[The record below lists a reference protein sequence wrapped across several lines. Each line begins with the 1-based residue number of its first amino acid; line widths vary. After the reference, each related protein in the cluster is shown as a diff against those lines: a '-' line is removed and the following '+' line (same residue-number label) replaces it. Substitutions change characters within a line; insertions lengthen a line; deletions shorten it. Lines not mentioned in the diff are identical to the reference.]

1 MSAPSPSPS
10 PNLPGDAPAKGAS
23 ATSPP
28 FHMRYPVLGGV
39 AAGVMLRLAF
49 SGQAGSPWSA
59 MAGTFI
65 FLAPLLVGMLTVY
78 LAERQ
83 YRRSWGYYVVAPV
96 MAVSGFVVGTLVVMI
111 EGLICVFV
119 ILPLFAALG
128 AAGGLL
134 MGLIC
139 RLSHWPRPRQAL
151 YSVGLLPLLVAAAG
165 LDLPLPPEFGTIQR
179 SVHIQAPP
187 AVVRDHLLNTP
198 AIPEAGMSQAWA
210 MRIGVPAP
218 RSSAMTATPQGWV
231 RHSQWNKGVYFDEV
245 IQDLDPQRLL
255 RWTYRFHPDSFPP
268 GALDDHVLIG
278 GHYFDLV
285 DTQVRLTPALGG
297 TDMQVQTRYRI
308 STHFNVYAGWWA
320 RALLGNFCEHMLQV
334 YKARSEGLVPGRLG
348 SKMPLSTGT
357 HTPNGTQSAS

>member
-1 MSAPSPSPS
+1 MSPPSPSPA
-10 PNLPGDAPAKGAS
+10 GPADEPAGAM
-23 ATSPP
+23 SPP
-28 FHMRYPVLGGV
+28 FRLRHPILGGV
-39 AAGVMLRLAF
+39 VAGVMLRLAF
-49 SGQAGSPWSA
+49 SGKAGSPWSA

-83 YRRSWGYYVVAPV
+83 YRRSWGYYVAAPV
-96 MAVSGFVVGTLVVMI
+96 IAVSGFVAGTLVVMI

-119 ILPLFAALG
+119 IFPLFAALG
-128 AAGGLL
+128 AVGGLL

-139 RLSHWPRPRQAL
+139 RLTRWPRPRHAL
-151 YSVGLLPLLVAAAG
+151 YSVGLLPLLVASAG
-165 LDLPLPPEFGTIQR
+165 VELPLPPEFGVIQR

-187 AVVRDHLLNTP
+187 AVVWDHLLNTP
-198 AIPEAGMSQAWA
+198 AIPEARMNQAWA

-218 RSSAMTATPQGWV
+218 RSSVMTATPQGRV
-231 RHSQWNKGVYFDEV
+231 RRAQWNKGVYFDEV
-245 IQDLDPQRLL
+245 IQDLEPQRLL

-285 DTQVRLTPALGG
+285 DTQVRLVPVGGG

-320 RALLGNFCEHMLQV
+320 RALLGNFSEQMLQM
-334 YKARSEGLVPGRLG
+334 YKARCEGRAPE
-348 SKMPLSTGT
+348 
-357 HTPNGTQSAS
+357 Q

>member
-10 PNLPGDAPAKGAS
+10 DRDVSATAAK

-28 FHMRYPVLGGV
+28 FHLRYPVLGGV
-39 AAGVMLRLAF
+39 VAGVMLRLAF
-49 SGQAGSPWSA
+49 SGKAGSPWSA

-83 YRRSWGYYVVAPV
+83 CRRSWGYYVVAPAI
-96 MAVSGFVVGTLVVMI
+96 AVSGFVAGTLLVMI

-119 ILPLFAALG
+119 IFPLFAALG

-151 YSVGLLPLLVAAAG
+151 YSVGVLPLLVAMSG
-165 LDLPLPPEFGTIQR
+165 VDLPLPPEFGMTQR

-187 AVVRDHLLNTP
+187 AVVWEHLLNTP
-198 AIPEAGMSQAWA
+198 AIPESSMKQAWA

-218 RSSAMTATPQGWV
+218 RASLMTATPQGWV
-231 RHSQWNKGVYFDEV
+231 RRAQWDKGVYFDEV
-245 IQDLDPQRLL
+245 IQDMEPQRRL
-255 RWTYRFHPDSFPP
+255 RWTYRFHPDSFPR

-285 DTQVRLTPALGG
+285 DTQVRLTPAGGG
-297 TDMQVQTRYRI
+297 TDMQVQIRYRI

-320 RALLGNFCEHMLQV
+320 RALLGNFSEQMLQV
-334 YKARSEGLVPGRLG
+334 YKARSEAAAGPE
-348 SKMPLSTGT
+348 
-357 HTPNGTQSAS
+357 

>member
-1 MSAPSPSPS
+1 MRAPSPSP
-10 PNLPGDAPAKGAS
+10 GDRDVSAATVN

-28 FHMRYPVLGGV
+28 FHLRHPVFAGV
-39 AAGVMLRLAF
+39 VAGVMLRLAF

-65 FLAPLLVGMLTVY
+65 FLAPLLVGMITVY

-83 YRRSWGYYVVAPV
+83 FRRSWGYYVVAPAI
-96 MAVSGFVVGTLVVMI
+96 AVSCFVVGTFLVML
-111 EGLICVFV
+111 EGLICA
-119 ILPLFAALG
+119 ILIYPLFVALG

-139 RLSHWPRPRQAL
+139 RLSHWPRPRDAL
-151 YSVGLLPLLVAAAG
+151 YSLGVLPLLVALSG
-165 LDLPLPPEFGTIQR
+165 VDLPLPPEFGMTQR
-179 SVHIQAPP
+179 SLHIQAPP
-187 AVVRDHLLNTP
+187 AVVWEHLLNTP
-198 AIPEAGMSQAWA
+198 AIPEARMKQAWA

-218 RSSAMTATPQGWV
+218 QASVMTATPQGWV
-231 RHSQWNKGVYFDEV
+231 RRAQWNKGVYFDEV
-245 IQDLDPQRLL
+245 IQDKEPQRRL

-285 DTQVRLTPALGG
+285 DTQVRLTPAGGG
-297 TDMQVQTRYRI
+297 TDMQVQIRYRI

-320 RALLGNFCEHMLQV
+320 RALLGNFSEEMLQV
-334 YKARSEGLVPGRLG
+334 YKARSEAAVGP
-348 SKMPLSTGT
+348 
-357 HTPNGTQSAS
+357 A